1 MKGARRELLKRAI
14 AKYGRENQI
23 AKAMEE
29 IGELL
34 TAVGRYEAR
43 ESLARE
49 ALPDMLVYNIVDEI
63 ADARIMIDQL
73 AIIYGVEMRCE
84 EREGHK
90 LARLEGRLA
99 EEDPRAEQ
107 PVSFLPS
114 ASFLLSVFPSL
125 FRCPGFR
132 AAFFILFCPVLS
144 YF

>member
-99 EEDPRAEQ
+99 EAE
-107 PVSFLPS
+107 S
-114 ASFLLSVFPSL
+114 
-125 FRCPGFR
+125 R
-132 AAFFILFCPVLS
+132 
-144 YF
+144 